1 MSEPGRQVNNLPS
14 LVIRLLR
21 ELMPW
26 LRNRLIGMSFGIGF
40 GAFVGIVGAI
50 LYAIP
55 ATSELDIINFAAFIA
70 LVFGA
75 IGLALGFKNMKEFVK
90 WIPWLG

>member
-1 MSEPGRQVNNLPS
+1 MNNLLS
-14 LVIRLLR
+14 LMIRLLR
-21 ELMPW
+21 KFLPW
-26 LRNRLIGMSFGIGF
+26 LKNRLIGMSFGIGF
-40 GAFVGIVGAI
+40 GASVGIVGAI
-50 LYAIP
+50 LHEIP
-55 ATSELDIINFAAFIA
+55 ATSEFDIINFAAFLA

>member
-1 MSEPGRQVNNLPS
+1 
-14 LVIRLLR
+14 
-21 ELMPW
+21 MPW

-55 ATSELDIINFAAFIA
+55 ELDIINFAAFIA

-90 WIPWLG
+90 WIPWSG